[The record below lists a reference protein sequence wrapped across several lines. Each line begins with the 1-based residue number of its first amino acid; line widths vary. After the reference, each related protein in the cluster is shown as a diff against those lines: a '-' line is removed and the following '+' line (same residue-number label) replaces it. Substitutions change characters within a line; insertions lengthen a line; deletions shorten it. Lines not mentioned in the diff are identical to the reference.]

1 LKWLGRFPKAGH
13 RTRLSRH
20 PPAGALSGAPSPAQW
35 WLARYQAISLL
46 KGNAPRLFEA
56 LTAHYRVVTG
66 RAAGT

>member
-1 LKWLGRFPKAGH
+1 MSDEPGASEGLQALYSQLVSQLRKAN
-13 RTRLSRH
+13 
-20 PPAGALSGAPSPAQW
+20 SPAQW
-35 WLARYQAISLL
+35 WLQRHQAISLL